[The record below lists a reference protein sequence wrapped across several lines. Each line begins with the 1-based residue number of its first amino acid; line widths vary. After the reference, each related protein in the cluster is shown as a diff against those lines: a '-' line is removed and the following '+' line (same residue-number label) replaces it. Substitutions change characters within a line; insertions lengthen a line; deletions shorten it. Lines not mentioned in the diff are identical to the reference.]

1 MQLELKREIRMSH
14 RGRRNTL
21 GDRPVQFE
29 FLEPTS
35 EQDSC
40 PAPDEFAFSNWL
52 DHADRVS
59 ARRYA
64 RLVDEWVTRIGLR
77 PEDYGAHL
85 LRRTAASIIYKQT
98 GNLRAV

>member
-1 MQLELKREIRMSH
+1 VIGPFSLNSWS
-14 RGRRNTL
+14 RRVST
-21 GDRPVQFE
+21 
-29 FLEPTS
+29 
-35 EQDSC
+35 
-40 PAPDEFAFSNWL
+40 APDEFAFSNWL

-77 PEDYGAHL
+77 PEDYGTHL